1 MKKLLLAGLALGLM
15 TTTAMSQAD
24 RLAIQSEPARDGTP
38 AWKLTPSYPDPTG
51 NTIVEADGTVTVI
64 PPAQRVRRELPAG
77 YVATPNCQGSPI
89 CGREGGPPRNQLARV
104 VYDQNLGYTFSYP
117 YVLPKGFGGV
127 PAVALDSKDN
137 LWVFKRSPQGVSQVL
152 KYDANR
158 KLIAELPES
167 VVGFHEKAHGMAVD
181 AQDNLWITDAGQA
194 SAASAATGW
203 KTRASAFCGSR

>member
-38 AWKLTPSYPDPTG
+38 AWKLNPSYPDPTG

-77 YVATPNCQGSPI
+77 YVATPNCKGSPI

-117 YVLPKGFGGV
+117 
-127 PAVALDSKDN
+127 
-137 LWVFKRSPQGVSQVL
+137 
-152 KYDANR
+152 
-158 KLIAELPES
+158 
-167 VVGFHEKAHGMAVD
+167 
-181 AQDNLWITDAGQA
+181 
-194 SAASAATGW
+194 
-203 KTRASAFCGSR
+203 